1 MAEIDS
7 RLQALAVQVLPE
19 WELAD
24 AHLEPIG
31 ISENATFRI
40 DTPDKQYVMRIHR
53 PGYHTFTELE
63 SEHVWTA
70 ALRKAGLD
78 VPVPVR
84 TRGDNVYVT
93 IPFEED
99 ERHIDML
106 EWVDGELLGDI
117 IQRESGCYAGHFR
130 ATGRIQRESGCYTG
144 HFRAT
149 GRIAAAMHNQSS
161 AWTLPSGF
169 ERQRFDIEG
178 LMGDDPFW
186 GPFWDLPQMSKAQR
200 DVIKSARRTITEE
213 LMCLGYSPE
222 TFSLIHADLHPH
234 NLVVSDHGLHVIDFD
249 DCGFGWH
256 HYELAVALYRYREL
270 DRYEDML
277 AAMVDG
283 YREVR
288 PLSDTVVTMLPVF
301 YLVRSLV
308 HLGWSAARP
317 EHGED
322 LSDSIDHTVRQ
333 AREWMG

>member
-7 RLQALAVQVLPE
+7 RLQALAVQALPE

-31 ISENATFRI
+31 ISENATFRV
-40 DTPDKQYVMRIHR
+40 DTPDKRYVLRIHR
-53 PGYHTFTELE
+53 PGYHTFAELE

-78 VPVPVR
+78 VPVPAC
-84 TRGDNVYVT
+84 TRGGHVYLT
-93 IPFEED
+93 LPFEAD

-106 EWVDGELLGDI
+106 EWVDGELLGNI
-117 IQRESGCYAGHFR
+117 IQRESGCYA
-130 ATGRIQRESGCYTG
+130 G

-169 ERQRFDIEG
+169 ERQRFDIKG

-200 DVIKSARRTITEE
+200 DVIMSARRTIAEE

-283 YREVR
+283 YRELR
-288 PLSDTVVTMLPVF
+288 PLPDTVVNMLPVF

-322 LSDSIDHTVRQ
+322 LSESIEHTVRQ
-333 AREWMG
+333 ARDWMG

>member
-7 RLQALAVQVLPE
+7 RLQALAVQALPE

-31 ISENATFRI
+31 ISENATFRV
-40 DTPDKQYVMRIHR
+40 DTPDKRYVLRIHR
-53 PGYHTFTELE
+53 PGYHTFAELE

-78 VPVPVR
+78 VPVPAR
-84 TRGDNVYVT
+84 TRGGHVYVT
-93 IPFEED
+93 LSFEKD

-106 EWVDGELLGDI
+106 EWVDGELLGNI
-117 IQRESGCYAGHFR
+117 IQRESGCFAGHFRATGRIQRESGCYAGHFR
-130 ATGRIQRESGCYTG
+130 ATGRI
-144 HFRAT
+144 
-149 GRIAAAMHNQSS
+149 AAAMHNQSC

-169 ERQRFDIEG
+169 ERQSFDIEG

-200 DVIKSARRTITEE
+200 DVIMSTRRTITEE

-283 YREVR
+283 YRELR
-288 PLSDTVVTMLPVF
+288 PLPDTAVTMLPVF
-301 YLVRSLV
+301 YLARSLV

-317 EHGED
+317 EHGLD
-322 LSDSIDHTVRQ
+322 LSESIEHTVRQ
-333 AREWMG
+333 ARDWMG